1 MSQTQFFNRDI
12 SWLSFNERVLQE
24 AAKPQVPLLERLR
37 FLAIYSS
44 NLDEFYRVRIPVLM
58 SNSIENKIN
67 PREKVSKSGDAYHQ
81 ATEVIKAQLSL
92 FGKILNE
99 ELIPSLRQ
107 QNIVLVYNQPIPELI
122 ISAINNY
129 FFDTLSAHIQ
139 LIKVEESSSFFP
151 ENNQIYLAV
160 FVKKE
165 HSESLFLVTIPSA
178 SVNRFFSINHQEQ
191 QYIVFIDDILK
202 HHLLYLFPESEI
214 KGAYSIK
221 ITRDADLHLQD
232 NYEGDMLTKIENQV
246 AIRDLGMATRFL
258 HPSSMPKAHLKV
270 ILDNFS
276 LNNAVLSAGGNYHN
290 LKDFSTISIPMP
302 TLNYPKQTP
311 IKYVFKQVVNSLFTE
326 IQQQDILIN
335 TPYESYST
343 ILRFFNEA
351 SVDAS
356 VTEICTTMYRVAN
369 DSSIVHALINAA
381 KNGKKVMV
389 FVELKARFDESNNIK
404 WAKKMKAAGIK
415 IIYSIPNL
423 KVHAKVALV
432 KRMQD
437 EGSRYVGLLATGNL
451 NESTARFYTDHILMT
466 AQKDILRELDLLF
479 MFLSKRTIPEHKNL
493 IDFKHLLVAQFN
505 LQDKFLSLID
515 HEIQLVKQGKKGYI
529 ILKVNNLEEEVLIS
543 KLYEASQAGVKID
556 LIVRSICRAI
566 PQVKGMSENIIIKR
580 IVDRYL
586 EHGRVFIFH
595 NDGDEQIFMGSS
607 DWMNRN
613 IYSRIEV
620 CFPIYDPTVKKE
632 MRKIIDFQLADD
644 GAAVRINEHLDN
656 VVMDKK
662 DDGLKSQAAIY
673 DYCVKK

>member
-58 SNSIENKIN
+58 ANRLENKIN
-67 PREKVSKSGDAYHQ
+67 PREKVFKSGDAYHQ
-81 ATEVIKAQLSL
+81 ATEVIQAQLSL

-107 QNIVLVYNQPIPELI
+107 QHINLVYNQAIPELI
-122 ISAINNY
+122 LPAINNC
-129 FFDTLSAHIQ
+129 FFDTLAAHIQ
-139 LIKVEESSSFFP
+139 LIRVEKNSSFFP

-160 FVKKE
+160 FVEKE

-178 SVNRFFSINHQEQ
+178 NLNRFFSIHHQEQ

-202 HHLLYLFPESEI
+202 HHLPYLFPDFRV

-246 AIRDLGMATRFL
+246 AMRDLGIATRFL
-258 HPSSMPKAHLKV
+258 YPSSMPNAHLQV
-270 ILDNFS
+270 IVDSFS
-276 LNNAVLSAGGNYHN
+276 LNHATLSAGGNYHN
-290 LKDFSTISIPMP
+290 LKDFLAISIPNP

-311 IKYVFKQVVNSLFTE
+311 IKYVFKQSVNSIFTE
-326 IQQQDILIN
+326 IQHRDILIN

-351 SVDAS
+351 SVDTS
-356 VTEICTTMYRVAN
+356 VTEIYTTMYRVAQ

-404 WAKKMKAAGIK
+404 WAKKMKAAGVK
-415 IIYSIPNL
+415 IIYSIPDL

-432 KRMQD
+432 KRTQD
-437 EGSRYVGLLATGNL
+437 DLSRYFGLLATGNL

-466 AQKDILRELDLLF
+466 AHKDILRELDLLF
-479 MFLSKRTIPEHKNL
+479 MFLSKRVIPQHKNL

-515 HEIQLVKQGKKGYI
+515 HEIQLAKQGRKGYI
-529 ILKVNNLEEEVLIS
+529 ILKINNLEEEVLIS

-566 PQVKGMSENIIIKR
+566 PQVKGMSENITIKR

-595 NDGDEQIFMGSS
+595 NEGNEQIFMGSS

-620 CFPIYDPTVKKE
+620 CFPIYDPSVKKQ
-632 MRKIIDFQLADD
+632 MRDIIDFQLADN
-644 GAAVRINEHLDN
+644 GAAVMLNEHLDN
-656 VVMDKK
+656 VVIDAGDKK
-662 DDGLKSQAAIY
+662 LHSQAAIY